1 MAKSTTSVVILGS
14 EYKIACPPEES
25 EAVKK
30 AALYLDEKLKEI
42 KEASNLDTS
51 KVAIITALNI
61 TNEYLKDSLNKQKIN
76 LDANEVVKLTSE
88 VRDHIKSI
96 SLLED

>member
-1 MAKSTTSVVILGS
+1 VILGS

-42 KEASNLDTS
+42 KEASNLDAN

-61 TNEYLKDSLNKQKIN
+61 TNEYLKDSLKKQKIN

>member
-42 KEASNLDTS
+42 KEASNLDTN

-76 LDANEVVKLTSE
+76 LDANEVVKLTGE

>member
-42 KEASNLDTS
+42 KEASNLDTN

-61 TNEYLKDSLNKQKIN
+61 TNEYLKDSLKKQKIN

>member
-42 KEASNLDTS
+42 KEASNLDTN

>member
-42 KEASNLDTS
+42 KEASNLDTN
-51 KVAIITALNI
+51 KIAIITALNI

>member
-42 KEASNLDTS
+42 KEASNLDTN

-61 TNEYLKDSLNKQKIN
+61 TNEYLKDSLQKQKIN

-88 VRDHIKSI
+88 VKDHIKSI